1 MKKLIFVFGITSTVC
16 LYSQNSIHLVSTNPA
31 GTTTL
36 SVINNG
42 GSYTVTTTPSSSDVP
57 TKFRFY
63 NTSTT
68 STYTYNVLRNI
79 KTINTQGVNTAT
91 TYFCVGATCLPP
103 SANTLTNPNDYIV
116 LSPGSYDAFIT
127 YFSELSTVGYS
138 EVYYKIFNVN
148 NPTDTLGFTIYYNP
162 TLSVKENENI
172 VENLNLF
179 PLPAKDFITLTV
191 KVIRPVN
198 LSIFIYNILGQK
210 VYHQN
215 IPVLTD
221 LSFKNTIDLSKFTS
235 GVYFLKID
243 IANHSTITKKFII
256 E

>member
-1 MKKLIFVFGITSTVC
+1 MKKLVFAFYITSSIC

-42 GSYTVTTTPSSSDVP
+42 GSYTVTTTASSSDVP

-63 NTSTT
+63 NTSAT
-68 STYTYNVLRNI
+68 STFTYNVLRTI
-79 KTINTQGVNTAT
+79 KTLNTQGVNTAT

-103 SANTLTNPNDYIV
+103 SANTLTNPGDYIV
-116 LSPGSYDAFIT
+116 LATGAYDALIT

-148 NPTDTLGFTIYYNP
+148 NPNDTLGFTIYYNP
-162 TLSVKENENI
+162 TLSVKENETI

-179 PLPAKDFITLTV
+179 PLPAKDFITLTA
-191 KVIRPVN
+191 KIARPAN
-198 LSIFIYNILGQK
+198 LSVSIYNLLGQK

-215 IPVLTD
+215 IPATTD
-221 LSFKNTIDLSKFTS
+221 LSFKNTMDISKFTP
-235 GVYFLKID
+235 GMYFLKID
-243 IANHSTITKKFII
+243 IGGQPITTKKFIV